1 MNQEEFNYWGEIT
14 AGSSCRWRE
23 DTITRLS
30 GWGALYYMGG
40 ESGAFIRISPEG
52 MLQMGTYEEAMP
64 HIGEAISTVKAE
76 KNCDSFNAAFQCV
89 CQLGGRAFLTD
100 IFSNDRIPLNMR
112 QSAQS
117 TIVQED
123 KLSLDTEEAKLKNDS
138 AISM

>member
-52 MLQMGTYEEAMP
+52 MLQMGTYK
-64 HIGEAISTVKAE
+64 EAILDVGISDDLEDIVRFVN
-76 KNCDSFNAAFQCV
+76 KNEV
-89 CQLGGRAFLTD
+89 R
-100 IFSNDRIPLNMR
+100 
-112 QSAQS
+112 
-117 TIVQED
+117 
-123 KLSLDTEEAKLKNDS
+123 
-138 AISM
+138 

>member
-1 MNQEEFNYWGEIT
+1 MTPLFLCPHSVYSKNFYGMNQEEFNYWGEIT

-76 KNCDSFNAAFQCV
+76 KNC
-89 CQLGGRAFLTD
+89 G
-100 IFSNDRIPLNMR
+100 IPMRLSIRR
-112 QSAQS
+112 QSVFDRY
-117 TIVQED
+117 IFE
-123 KLSLDTEEAKLKNDS
+123 
-138 AISM
+138 